1 MCLDAQIMDGAS
13 ARWRALGLL
22 SLAELLAL
30 SLWFSA
36 SAVLPALS
44 REWALGDGGRAGL
57 TIAVQAGFIVG
68 TLAAALTNLPD
79 LVPARALMMWG
90 ALAGALTNAVLALW
104 VEHLTPALVL
114 RFLTG
119 VCLAGTYP
127 PAMKIAATWFREG
140 RGLAIGLL
148 VAALT
153 VGSAA
158 PHLIRGLT
166 DLPWRHTLLA
176 ASVAAAL
183 GALAVTLVTEG
194 PHRFPPARFDL
205 RMATA
210 VLRERGPR
218 LACFGYFGHMWEL
231 YAMWAW
237 LAAFL
242 AASLEARGGGSY
254 AGLNASAATF
264 VCAGLAGGLGAWAGG
279 ALADRWGRT
288 TLTMAAMA
296 LSGLCA
302 VLIGLTFG
310 GPPLADLAGGGGLGR
325 HRDRGF
331 GPVLHRG
338 DRAGAGGLRR
348 HRAHHSDLPG
358 LRADHGLHLADPAGG
373 RLGRLALGVRHAGG
387 GAGPGGARHG
397 AGCGPCPR
405 PGSWRAAGAESVRI
419 PGSLGRSDIMGQEA
433 INHEDDQGARA
444 RDGGDPGPGADRDA
458 GARGGGERAVGDR
471 FADPPRLGG
480 RDQAR
485 GQAGDPGLR
494 LQRLRPAGHRR
505 PPAGGDARRLRRGDR
520 PDDRLRGG
528 APSSST
534 TGSTSRCRSR
544 RPARP
549 TG

>member
-1 MCLDAQIMDGAS
+1 MS
-13 ARWRALGLL
+13 AAHGRWRALGLL

-44 REWALGDGGRAGL
+44 REWSLGDAGRAGL

-79 LVPARALMMWG
+79 VVPPRALMMWG
-90 ALAGALTNAVLALW
+90 ALAGAVTNAVLALGT
-104 VEHLTPALVL
+104 EHLVPALAL

-153 VGSAA
+153 VGSAT

-176 ASVAAAL
+176 ASVLAAA

-194 PHRFPPARFDL
+194 PYRFPPARFDL

-218 LACFGYFGHMWEL
+218 LACLGYFGHMWEL
-231 YAMWAW
+231 YAMWTW
-237 LAAFL
+237 LGIFL
-242 AASLEARGGGSY
+242 AASLDARGGGTF

-264 VCAGLAGGLGAWAGG
+264 TCVGLAGGLGAYAGG

-288 TLTMAAMA
+288 ALTMGAMA

-302 VLIGLTFG
+302 VLIGFTFA
-310 GPPLADLAGGGGLGR
+310 GPPLGTLLVALVWGGTVVADSAQFSTAVTELAPAAYVGTALTTQTCLGFALTMASIWLVPPVVGLVGWRWAFAMLAIGPALGVLAMGR
-325 HRDRGF
+325 
-331 GPVLHRG
+331 
-338 DRAGAGGLRR
+338 
-348 HRAHHSDLPG
+348 
-358 LRADHGLHLADPAGG
+358 LRALPEAASMAGG
-373 RLGRLALGVRHAGG
+373 RR
-387 GAGPGGARHG
+387 
-397 AGCGPCPR
+397 
-405 PGSWRAAGAESVRI
+405 
-419 PGSLGRSDIMGQEA
+419 
-433 INHEDDQGARA
+433 
-444 RDGGDPGPGADRDA
+444 
-458 GARGGGERAVGDR
+458 
-471 FADPPRLGG
+471 
-480 RDQAR
+480 
-485 GQAGDPGLR
+485 
-494 LQRLRPAGHRR
+494 
-505 PPAGGDARRLRRGDR
+505 
-520 PDDRLRGG
+520 
-528 APSSST
+528 
-534 TGSTSRCRSR
+534 
-544 RPARP
+544 
-549 TG
+549 

>member
-1 MCLDAQIMDGAS
+1 M
-13 ARWRALGLL
+13 L
-22 SLAELLAL
+22 SLAEMLAL

-44 REWALGDGGRAGL
+44 REWALGDAGRAGL
-57 TIAVQAGFIVG
+57 TIAVQLGFIVG
-68 TLAAALTNLPD
+68 TLGAALSNLPD
-79 LVPARALMMWG
+79 VLPPRALIVWG
-90 ALAGALTNAVLALW
+90 ALAGAAVNATLALW
-104 VEHLTPALVL
+104 VEQLVPALLL

-127 PAMKIAATWFREG
+127 PAMKIAATWFRES

-176 ASVAAAL
+176 ASLLASL
-183 GALAVTLVTEG
+183 GALAVTQVGEG

-210 VLRERGPR
+210 VLRERGAR

-242 AASLEARGGGSY
+242 AASLEARGGGAY

-264 VCAGLAGGLGAWAGG
+264 VCVGLAGGFGAYAGG

-310 GPPLADLAGGGGLGR
+310 GPPLLTLLVAVIWGVTVIADSAQFSTAVTELAPAAYVGTALTAQTCLGFTLTMVSIWLIPPVVGCVGWR
-325 HRDRGF
+325 WAF
-331 GPVLHRG
+331 AMLAVGPALGVLAMAR
-338 DRAGAGGLRR
+338 
-348 HRAHHSDLPG
+348 
-358 LRADHGLHLADPAGG
+358 LRALPEARLMAGG
-373 RLGRLALGVRHAGG
+373 RR
-387 GAGPGGARHG
+387 
-397 AGCGPCPR
+397 
-405 PGSWRAAGAESVRI
+405 
-419 PGSLGRSDIMGQEA
+419 
-433 INHEDDQGARA
+433 
-444 RDGGDPGPGADRDA
+444 
-458 GARGGGERAVGDR
+458 
-471 FADPPRLGG
+471 
-480 RDQAR
+480 
-485 GQAGDPGLR
+485 
-494 LQRLRPAGHRR
+494 
-505 PPAGGDARRLRRGDR
+505 
-520 PDDRLRGG
+520 
-528 APSSST
+528 
-534 TGSTSRCRSR
+534 
-544 RPARP
+544 
-549 TG
+549 